1 MRDPASWQ
9 RGAIYQIYPRS
20 FADGDGDR
28 VGEASDPRSTLT
40 LFRRLAALRAAT
52 PALQTGTQRMLDT
65 SNGVLAW
72 QRADADDQ
80 LLTAVNFDAADAT
93 LPLPAD
99 ATLLLSTDPDRTE
112 GAVQPAGTLQL
123 GPEEAVVLRLASV
136 SPAASP
142 RPSS

>member
-20 FADGDGDR
+20 FADGDGDG

-123 GPEEAVVLRLASV
+123 GPAAGVLLRLG
-136 SPAASP
+136 
-142 RPSS
+142 R